1 MKSFVREKR
10 TVAGNYMEIDLYVRT
25 EEQERACRMPRKRK
39 NYISRPSQNNWND
52 KKSRRY
58 AKLLIYANFR
68 KDDYYLTLTYDNEHL
83 PDTPDQA
90 KKDQDNYLRKLKR
103 LYEKQDQELK
113 YMWFTSYQFDD
124 DTGYLKRIHHH
135 VLINGTVDRDLIEDC
150 WSKGRGKSKEKIGR
164 TDCRRIQPGK
174 MNELEELAN
183 YLTDQE
189 KHENGRWKKGQKRWS
204 SSKNLVKP
212 YETKNDYK
220 WSQRKLAEIG
230 RLGDE
235 ESILAKLPGNYR
247 VIGDLKAK
255 YTEETGWY
263 VKLVVMK
270 MEDT

>member
-1 MKSFVREKR
+1 M
-10 TVAGNYMEIDLYVRT
+10 
-25 EEQERACRMPRKRK
+25 
-39 NYISRPSQNNWND
+39 
-52 KKSRRY
+52 
-58 AKLLIYANFR
+58 
-68 KDDYYLTLTYDNEHL
+68 
-83 PDTPDQA
+83 
-90 KKDQDNYLRKLKR
+90 
-103 LYEKQDQELK
+103 
-113 YMWFTSYQFDD
+113 
-124 DTGYLKRIHHH
+124 
-135 VLINGTVDRDLIEDC
+135 IEDC

-204 SSKNLVKP
+204 SSKNLIKP

-235 ESILAKLPGNYR
+235 ESILAKLPGNYK
-247 VIGDLKAK
+247 VLGEMKSK